1 MVATGRPGTGGTA
14 AGGTAGDEAAGG
26 GAAGQRPFGA
36 LVVRVALVAQA
47 VSTVAIGA
55 WAAFAPRAFYD
66 DFPGGGRAWV
76 SADGPYN
83 EHLVRDFGDLNL
95 ALALILVVA
104 AVTLGRPLVTA
115 VAAGTLVYQGLHF
128 VYHLRHLDVYD
139 TGDQVGNVV
148 AFVLAVTLPVVVL
161 VAQARTPAPVGYRR

>member
-1 MVATGRPGTGGTA
+1 MVAMETTTGTGA
-14 AGGTAGDEAAGG
+14 AAPT
-26 GAAGQRPFGA
+26 RPAGA
-36 LVVRVALVAQA
+36 LVVRAALGAQA
-47 VSTVAIGA
+47 VSLLAVGL
-55 WAAFAPRAFYD
+55 WAAFAPRSFYD
-66 DFPGGGRAWV
+66 DFPGGGRSWV

-95 ALALILVVA
+95 ALALVLVVA
-104 AVTLGRPLVTA
+104 AVTLGRALVSA

-148 AFVLAVTLPVVVL
+148 AFVLAVALPIVVL
-161 VAQARTPAPVGYRR
+161 AVQARTPPPVGYRRT

>member
-1 MVATGRPGTGGTA
+1 MVATGRPGTG
-14 AGGTAGDEAAGG
+14 EAAGG
-26 GAAGQRPFGA
+26 DGVGGDAAARPFGA

-47 VSTVAIGA
+47 VTTVGLGV

-66 DFPGGGRAWV
+66 EFPGAGRAWV

-95 ALALILVVA
+95 ALGLLLVVA
-104 AVTLGRPLVTA
+104 AVTLGRELVTA
-115 VAAGTLVYQGLHF
+115 VSAATLVYQGLHF

-148 AFVLAVTLPVVVL
+148 SFVLAVTLPIVVL
-161 VAQARTPAPVGYRR
+161 VAQARTPAPVGYRRT